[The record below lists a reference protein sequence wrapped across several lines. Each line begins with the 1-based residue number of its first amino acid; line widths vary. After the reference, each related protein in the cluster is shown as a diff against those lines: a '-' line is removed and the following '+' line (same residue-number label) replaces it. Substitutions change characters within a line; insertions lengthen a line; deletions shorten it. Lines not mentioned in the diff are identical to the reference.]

1 MASRPVLS
9 PTPGAAA
16 NAPET
21 DHCDPAC
28 VLLGLS
34 SAAASAHP
42 DLPSPKRDAQSAFA
56 PPASTAGSKLKAT
69 RTDSA
74 DSASRLAADLTRK
87 SPAVSALPRKEWSTA
102 EDELIRNCVTQ
113 MGCRWRLIAAQLP
126 GRSDDA
132 VRNRWSRLQEAEK
145 GPGAPSRRSSGGGHS
160 TPNPGGASAGGG
172 AAGGSRETRGA
183 NRSGGSG
190 GGSGGG
196 GSGGGGSGG
205 GSGGG
210 GVSSGGGGS
219 GGDGK
224 EKKERTSWTKGED
237 DVIVQGAPP
246 ESAPLPRAPPRAPR
260 PLRAR
265 PNPPKDR
272 DTAAAFWRSAAGAF
286 PRNPAKPRFGF

>member
-224 EKKERTSWTKGED
+224 EKKERTSWTKSED

-246 ESAPLPRAPPRAPR
+246 ERPTPPRAP
-260 PLRAR
+260 AR
-265 PNPPKDR
+265 PAPPPRAPQPPKR
-272 DTAAAFWRSAAGAF
+272 
-286 PRNPAKPRFGF
+286 P

>member
-1 MASRPVLS
+1 
-9 PTPGAAA
+9 
-16 NAPET
+16 
-21 DHCDPAC
+21 
-28 VLLGLS
+28 
-34 SAAASAHP
+34 
-42 DLPSPKRDAQSAFA
+42 
-56 PPASTAGSKLKAT
+56 
-69 RTDSA
+69 
-74 DSASRLAADLTRK
+74 
-87 SPAVSALPRKEWSTA
+87 
-102 EDELIRNCVTQ
+102 

-237 DVIVQGAPP
+237 DVIVQGAPRERP
-246 ESAPLPRAPPRAPR
+246 TPPRAP
-260 PLRAR
+260 AR
-265 PNPPKDR
+265 PAPPPRAPHPPKTTR